1 MPRIIARRDFLT
13 ICGGAIA
20 AVSRLHPFS
29 ANPASPAV
37 RKFQSLLRLP
47 NLLRPTNSD
56 ETMDY
61 YEIEQRQAAVEILPG
76 RQTTIWGYQ
85 GMFPGPTIKTRQ
97 SRRTVILHTN
107 KLDVP
112 TVVHLH
118 GGATPSDSDGFPTDL
133 VLPGRQKTY
142 SYPNDRAATL
152 WYHDHAMDHTGLN
165 IFMGLAGMYI
175 VEGEQERQLPLP
187 RDEYDV
193 PLILQDRLFS
203 RDGALLYRPDP
214 VDGPA
219 ADVTLINGTPWP
231 RFDVSA
237 RRYRFRI
244 LNASNARSFRL
255 ALSSRQPFV
264 QIATD
269 GGLLAAPRVEQ
280 AIPLAM
286 AERVEVIVDFSAYP
300 LNTTVTLDDQNAPLA
315 ERSVL
320 QFNVVRKVRDD
331 SRVPDRLAEISA
343 IVPTGATERRS
354 FVFTRADSRHSE
366 TRWSINGKEF
376 DAARAI
382 AEVSANDIEQW
393 RLANHSFREKH
404 NVVHPVHL
412 HLANFQI
419 LTRNGKPPAPYESGL
434 KDTVSLNVGDEVE
447 IAVRF
452 PRYKGKYLFH
462 CHNLEHEDRGMMA
475 RFDVH

>member
-1 MPRIIARRDFLT
+1 MPSIIARRDFLT

-20 AVSRLHPFS
+20 AVSRLHAFS

-37 RKFQSLLRLP
+37 HKFQSLLRLP

-56 ETMDY
+56 ETTDY

-237 RRYRFRI
+237 RRY
-244 LNASNARSFRL
+244 SN
-255 ALSSRQPFV
+255 PEC
-264 QIATD
+264 I
-269 GGLLAAPRVEQ
+269 EC
-280 AIPLAM
+280 
-286 AERVEVIVDFSAYP
+286 E
-300 LNTTVTLDDQNAPLA
+300 
-315 ERSVL
+315 
-320 QFNVVRKVRDD
+320 
-331 SRVPDRLAEISA
+331 
-343 IVPTGATERRS
+343 IVPTG
-354 FVFTRADSRHSE
+354 
-366 TRWSINGKEF
+366 
-376 DAARAI
+376 
-382 AEVSANDIEQW
+382 
-393 RLANHSFREKH
+393 
-404 NVVHPVHL
+404 P
-412 HLANFQI
+412 
-419 LTRNGKPPAPYESGL
+419 
-434 KDTVSLNVGDEVE
+434 
-447 IAVRF
+447 
-452 PRYKGKYLFH
+452 
-462 CHNLEHEDRGMMA
+462 
-475 RFDVH
+475 

>member
-1 MPRIIARRDFLT
+1 MIARRDFLT
-13 ICGGAIA
+13 ISGGAIA
-20 AVSRLHPFS
+20 AMSRLHPFS
-29 ANPASPAV
+29 ARPANPVA
-37 RKFQSLLRLP
+37 RKFQTFLRIP
-47 NLLRPTNSD
+47 TLLRPTQSD
-56 ETMDY
+56 ETTDY
-61 YEIEQRQAAVEILPG
+61 YEIEQRQASVEILPG
-76 RQTTIWGYQ
+76 RRTAIWGYQ

-97 SRRTVILHTN
+97 GRRTVIRHAN
-107 KLDVP
+107 KLAVP

-133 VLPGRQKTY
+133 LLPGRQKTY

-175 VEGEQERQLPLP
+175 VEGQDERELPLP
-187 RDEYDV
+187 RDECDV
-193 PLILQDRLFS
+193 PLVLQDRLFS
-203 RDGALLYRPDP
+203 ADGALLYRPDP

-219 ADVTLINGTPWP
+219 ANVTLINGTPWP

-237 RRYRFRI
+237 CKYRFRI

-255 ALSSRQPFV
+255 ALSSGQQFV

-269 GGLLAAPRVEQ
+269 GGLLEAPRVQQE
-280 AIPLAM
+280 IPLAM
-286 AERVEVIVDFSAYP
+286 AERVEVIVDFSGYP
-300 LNTTVTLDDQNAPLA
+300 LNTTVTLDDQNASLA
-315 ERSVL
+315 ERSLL
-320 QFNVVRKVRDD
+320 QFNVVRKVKDD
-331 SRVPDRLAEISA
+331 SKVPDRLAEISA
-343 IVPTGATERRS
+343 IVPSRAAQRRS

-366 TRWSINGKEF
+366 TRWSINGEEF

-382 AEVSANDIEQW
+382 AEVSANDVELW
-393 RLANHSFREKH
+393 RLANHTFREKH

-412 HLANFQI
+412 HLASFQI
-419 LTRNGKPPAPYESGL
+419 LKRNGRSPAPYESGL
-434 KDTVSLNVGDEVE
+434 KDTAALNVGDEVE

-452 PRYKGKYLFH
+452 PGYKGKYLFH

>member
-1 MPRIIARRDFLT
+1 MPSIIARRDFLT

-20 AVSRLHPFS
+20 AVSRLHAFS

-37 RKFQSLLRLP
+37 HKFQSLLRLP

-56 ETMDY
+56 ETTDY

-300 LNTTVTLDDQNAPLA
+300 LNTTVTLDDENAPLA

-354 FVFTRADSRHSE
+354 FVFTRADSSHSE

-382 AEVSANDIEQW
+382 AEVSANDIELW

-419 LTRNGKPPAPYESGL
+419 LTRNGTPPAPYESGL
-434 KDTVSLNVGDEVE
+434 KDTAALNIGDEVE

>member
-1 MPRIIARRDFLT
+1 MGNTIARRDFLT
-13 ICGGAIA
+13 ICGGAMA
-20 AVSRLHPFS
+20 AVPRLHRFS
-29 ANPASPAV
+29 ANPAYPAA
-37 RKFQSLLRLP
+37 RKFQSLLRIP
-47 NLLRPTNSD
+47 SLLRPAHSD
-56 ETMDY
+56 ETTDY

-76 RQTTIWGYQ
+76 RQTTVWGYQ

-97 SRRTVILHTN
+97 SRRTLIRHTN

-133 VLPGRQKTY
+133 VLPGGQKTY
-142 SYPNDRAATL
+142 SYPNDRPATL
-152 WYHDHAMDHTGLN
+152 WYHDHALDHTGRN

-175 VEGEQERQLPLP
+175 VEGTEEGRLSLP

-193 PLILQDRLFS
+193 PLVIQDRLFS

-219 ADVTLINGTPWP
+219 ADVTLINGTAWP

-237 RRYRFRI
+237 CKYRFRI

-269 GGLLAAPRVEQ
+269 GGLLAAPCVEQ
-280 AIPLAM
+280 EIPLAM
-286 AERVEVIVDFSAYP
+286 AERVEVIVDFSVYP
-300 LNTTVTLDDQNAPLA
+300 LNTTFTLDDQNVSLPERPL
-315 ERSVL
+315 L
-320 QFNVVRKVRDD
+320 QFNIVRKVKDD
-331 SRVPDRLAEISA
+331 SEIPKRLAEISA
-343 IVPTGATERRS
+343 IVPRPAPERRS

-366 TRWSINGKEF
+366 TRWSINGQEF

-382 AEVSANDIEQW
+382 AEVRANDIELW

-419 LTRNGKPPAPYESGL
+419 LKRNGRPPADYESGL
-434 KDTVSLNVGDEVE
+434 KDTAALDVGDEVE

-452 PRYKGKYLFH
+452 PGYKGKYLFH

-475 RFDVH
+475 RFDVY